1 MQTIKPSGKCVG
13 YFISI
18 SCCIWYWLTTTELY
32 ISHSRE
38 SPSVANFWSSR
49 RRAPS
54 LFPVVAQS
62 ARRLAQA
69 DANLGQGWQTGD
81 FQYETFCDQWIP
93 LNSVFEVSMREQ
105 ALISSIILYFLKWRT
120 NKMSCISSRNRLQTY
135 TINIY
140 YKLNGSQLTFFLTR
154 VNAQLRVFWLERRE
168 KVIVK

>member
-1 MQTIKPSGKCVG
+1 M
-13 YFISI
+13 
-18 SCCIWYWLTTTELY
+18 
-32 ISHSRE
+32 
-38 SPSVANFWSSR
+38 
-49 RRAPS
+49 
-54 LFPVVAQS
+54 
-62 ARRLAQA
+62 RRLFHFYLLLHMVLINNYRIIHISFSRIAKRSEFLIESEA
-69 DANLGQGWQTGD
+69 RAKSLSRSRPERAKVSASRCESRPGLTNWRLPIRNLPIWN
-81 FQYETFCDQWIP
+81 
-93 LNSVFEVSMREQ
+93 LLRSVNSVFEVSMREQ